1 MANIHKRT
9 TVHIRTVTAEGCYL
23 LHGPQLR
30 HIENQDVE
38 FQISSLCEFQ
48 NNLIAPKT

>member
-9 TVHIRTVTAEGCYL
+9 TVHFRTVTAEGCYL
-23 LHGPQLR
+23 LHSSAAP
-30 HIENQDVE
+30 HWNQDVE